1 MGSAFSGQEW
11 TTQSPQFPTSEVSL
25 NTPPPGGCAYL
36 LNSSKGL
43 VACECVEGESCS
55 GFRLVEKA
63 CRCLS
68 SRRTTSTCSSVGE
81 KDSCKEKVRA
91 RG

>member
-1 MGSAFSGQEW
+1 MFLAL
-11 TTQSPQFPTSEVSL
+11 PAPRD
-25 NTPPPGGCAYL
+25 GCAYL

-81 KDSCKEKVRA
+81 KDSCKERVQA
-91 RG
+91 RGCSQYQASYGIGADTAMSGSC